1 MKPRIQTLQDKSCSN
16 RWFVHFHNY
25 PERSNIYKPS
35 VSPGKYTVL
44 IVIKAG
50 SGFPLLCEGTHVTE
64 GARVSPV
71 TSIMEIPQ
79 EEGSVVVFDASIA
92 RQDPAV
98 KSSGGSCILLAY

>member
-1 MKPRIQTLQDKSCSN
+1 
-16 RWFVHFHNY
+16 
-25 PERSNIYKPS
+25 
-35 VSPGKYTVL
+35 
-44 IVIKAG
+44 
-50 SGFPLLCEGTHVTE
+50 VTE